1 MFSSGSDGGETT
13 GEKAELAFR
22 LTIGL
27 RKVDNGWIIFHEHHS
42 VPATD

>member
-1 MFSSGSDGGETT
+1 MRCGSGISGPPEF
-13 GEKAELAFR
+13 LFR

-27 RKVDNGWIIFHEHHS
+27 HKVDDDWRIVHEHHS